1 MATVDAEKSK
11 KLQQYAV
18 ALTEQ
23 AKEEERTGKSE
34 EAVKHYL
41 KLVDVFLV
49 LASEAQDHNTW
60 VQYIRQAEAYQSR
73 TKALIPNGQKDRAS
87 KEASSIASSGGAA
100 VDSVQHQS
108 PLKKILKPFQRSA
121 VETHDAEE
129 ASVFTARSTADSPDP
144 KALTTV
150 TESVSPEIYQRVI
163 SENKILRNRISTLA
177 KEKDDLIVVLERKC
191 KELEA
196 RISEMV
202 PHEDYDSLQ
211 SEFYNSIPK
220 VEYDRVKSELLNSV
234 PKGHYDDLLNRVA
247 EMVPRQVYLD
257 AERRCLALEEMVKNS
272 IPKKVIEDLASEI
285 SMLGVL
291 SEVPL
296 EKPEETKENSEVRLK

>member
-34 EAVKHYL
+34 EAIKHYL

-49 LASEAQDHNTW
+49 LAAEAQDHNTW

-73 TKALIPNGQKDRAS
+73 TKDLIPNGQKGGGS
-87 KEASSIASSGGAA
+87 KETSGNINSGEPWS
-100 VDSVQHQS
+100 DGTQHQS
-108 PLKKILKPFQRSA
+108 PLKKILKPFQRSE
-121 VETHDAEE
+121 VETHDAGK
-129 ASVFTARSTADSPDP
+129 ASVLTARPPVNQNPQPKPLVTTA
-144 KALTTV
+144 
-150 TESVSPEIYQRVI
+150 ESVSPEIYQRAM
-163 SENKILRNRISTLA
+163 SENKILRDRISALA
-177 KEKDDLIVVLERKC
+177 KEKDDQITALDRKC

-196 RISEMV
+196 KISEMV
-202 PHEDYDSLQ
+202 PREDYDTLQ

-247 EMVPRQVYLD
+247 EMVPREVYLE

-296 EKPEETKENSEVRLK
+296 EKREETKEEAYSN